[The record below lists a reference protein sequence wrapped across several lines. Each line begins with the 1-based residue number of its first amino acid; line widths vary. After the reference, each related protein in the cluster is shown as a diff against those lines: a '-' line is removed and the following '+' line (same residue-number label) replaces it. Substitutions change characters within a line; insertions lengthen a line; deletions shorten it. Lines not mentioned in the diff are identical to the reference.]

1 MIIKIGT
8 YAEAMK
14 YKNELPTAIFN
25 IAKQMADILDENY
38 GADRDIDNEDGGYIL
53 IINHPTDLITLV
65 TDYQLNI
72 LDDGSEYVDEINTEP
87 SYLSLLFIRN
97 NEFAIALLMP
107 KSFAPDIVLED
118 LNGGDSNG

>member
-1 MIIKIGT
+1 
-8 YAEAMK
+8 
-14 YKNELPTAIFN
+14 
-25 IAKQMADILDENY
+25 
-38 GADRDIDNEDGGYIL
+38 
-53 IINHPTDLITLV
+53 V

-72 LDDGSEYVDEINTEP
+72 LDDGSEYVNEINTEP